1 MCSVATVRRVG
12 LTQLAIVVLIV
23 AFHVVT
29 ASTVDDDE
37 SGQLDREAE
46 GWVARTLDGMTLSE
60 QIGQLITPSFF
71 SNYTSSDSD
80 TYDEL
85 VRFVHEQ
92 HVGGFLVFGGREPAP
107 RVLLNPTYGSV
118 TLGQPLAAASLL
130 NRLQAITRVP
140 LLNAA
145 DFEAGVGFRLDGAT
159 VFPRAMAFG
168 AAGDEQLAFE
178 AGRITAVEARAIG
191 IHLNFAPVVDVNNN
205 PQNPVINTRSFGED
219 PAKVGALAAAYV
231 RGLHAGGM
239 LATIKHFPG
248 HGDTDVD
255 SHVGLPIITHPRERL
270 RRVEWPPFR
279 DGIAAG
285 ADAVMTGHIVL
296 PALEPTAGVP
306 ATLSRAVVDGGIRQ
320 ELGFD
325 GLIYTDG
332 MQMGAV
338 TELMSAGEAA
348 ARAIAAGNDV
358 VLHSPDPAAAF
369 DAIRSAVERNEI
381 DAGQIRAS
389 AERVLRAKARV
400 NLHRTRTV
408 NLQAIPTIVGGRT
421 HAAVAERVSQRA
433 VTLIADERNE
443 IPLRLSRQARVLY
456 LSVLDRPSGWRIAA
470 PSRTFIP
477 ELQERWP
484 NVTAVELSSQT
495 PPAAIELVR
504 STAARYDA
512 IIASIFVRT
521 TPRPGGMD
529 LAPPVAALLEQLIGA
544 TAARGQP
551 YAVVL
556 FGSPYTAVALP
567 DLPAVMLTYDF
578 YDRAERSAVRALA
591 GEVPIRGRLPVALA
605 DLFPVGHG
613 LDRTALTPERP

>member
-1 MCSVATVRRVG
+1 MCNVATVRRGG
-12 LTQLAIVVLIV
+12 LTQLAIVAVLVV
-23 AFHVVT
+23 ALHVVT
-29 ASTVDDDE
+29 ASTLDE

-46 GWVARTLDGMTLSE
+46 SWVAQTLDGMTLSE

-85 VRFVHEQ
+85 VRFVHEH

-118 TLGQPLAAASLL
+118 TLGHPLTAASLL
-130 NRLQAITRVP
+130 NRLQAIARVP

-145 DFEAGVGFRLDGAT
+145 DFEAGVGFRLEGAT

-168 AAGDEQLAFE
+168 AADDEQLAFE

-219 PAKVGALAAAYV
+219 PTKVGALAAAYV

-239 LATIKHFPG
+239 LATLKHFPG

-270 RRVEWPPFR
+270 RRVEWPPFH

-285 ADAVMTGHIVL
+285 ADAMMTGHIVL

-348 ARAIAAGNDV
+348 ARAIAAGHDV

-400 NLHRTRTV
+400 KLHRTRAV
-408 NLQAIPTIVGGRT
+408 NLQSIPTIVGGRT

-433 VTLIADERNE
+433 VTLIADERND

-529 LAPPVAALLEQLIGA
+529 LAPPVEALLEQLIGA

-567 DLPAVMLTYDF
+567 DLPAVMLMYDF

-591 GEVPIRGRLPVALA
+591 GEVPIRGRLPVTLPE
-605 DLFPVGHG
+605 LFPVGHG
-613 LDRTALTPERP
+613 LDRAALIPERP